1 MFGYRRVIPLA
12 VATFAV
18 GTDSF
23 VVAGVLPQVATS
35 LEVGV
40 GAAGQLVT
48 AYALA
53 YAAAAPLLAAA
64 TARWPRRRVLMS
76 GLAVFVAGNGVTV
89 ATGVFAVAVLGRVMA
104 GAGGAM
110 VTPVAVAS
118 AAMLVPEARRGRAL
132 ALVTAGLS
140 VATALGVPAG
150 TVVGAV
156 LGWRATLLLVAA
168 VGLLAMLGVA
178 AAVPPVPAPPAVPLA
193 RRFAPAADRRVAL
206 VLATT
211 LATFAG
217 LYTVY
222 SYISVVFAH
231 ATGGSGST
239 LAVLLFAW
247 GVAATVG
254 NASAGVLTDRYGD
267 RRVLNAAIALVAV
280 DFALLPWTSRE
291 LPAAFA
297 AIIVWGVCGWAVL
310 VPNIHRLLSSTIP
323 EQATLLT
330 ALHSTVLYA
339 SAGSAAAL
347 GAAGT
352 ALLGTAGLG
361 PLGACLIG
369 VGLLAAERAH
379 RAIRDVRDVREQPP
393 IAPGSPV
400 RETRP
405 ASRLADRG
413 R

>member
-1 MFGYRRVIPLA
+1 MFGHHRVIPLA
-12 VATFAV
+12 AATFAV

-35 LEVGV
+35 LDVGV

-89 ATGVFAVAVLGRVMA
+89 ATGVFAVALVGRVLA

-110 VTPVAVAS
+110 VTPVAVAT

-178 AAVPPVPAPPAVPLA
+178 AAVPPLPAPQAVPLA
-193 RRFAPAADRRVAL
+193 RRFAPVADRRVAL

-211 LATFAG
+211 FATFAG

-222 SYISVVFAH
+222 SYISVVFAR

-239 LAVLLFAW
+239 LALLLFAW

-267 RRVLNAAIALVAV
+267 RRVLNAALALVAV
-280 DFALLPWTSRE
+280 DFALLPWTSRD
-291 LPAAFA
+291 LPAALA
-297 AIIVWGVCGWAVL
+297 AIIIWGACGWAVL
-310 VPNIHRLLSSTIP
+310 VPNIHRLLGTIP
-323 EQATLLT
+323 AQATLLT

-379 RAIRDVRDVREQPP
+379 RAIRAVREQPP
-393 IAPGSPV
+393 MAPGSPV

-405 ASRLADRG
+405 ASRLADGG